1 MGAPSRRLSILF
13 ASLLAGVIVQI
24 GLYLFK
30 PAPDRG
36 DFDVDGGFG
45 YLEEPRIELL
55 YAGLEPRS
63 ELRLHPTPGRREFQL
78 TMWNEMSGGDALLG
92 VTADTEVQLRVRA
105 WIEDVQDDGTFTWRW
120 KVLDADVVKASV
132 EGQMVRPATGDLLGA
147 LTGLTGYSVV
157 AARGFVLRSVLQGGG
172 KESSP
177 ALRQAVAQLLQEP
190 SLHLPAEPVGERAI
204 WTVHRR
210 ERRDGAVV
218 VAADRFELQTLRGD
232 QLDVTVKGTE
242 TALPQLLAEDRLLT
256 LINMKTELVRLRG
269 DGGGEWT
276 FALDGQLTI
285 SGGGWLDR
293 TSDLRIGLSGLQ
305 QELRLSV
312 QRATAIDP
320 L

>member
-1 MGAPSRRLSILF
+1 
-13 ASLLAGVIVQI
+13 
-24 GLYLFK
+24 
-30 PAPDRG
+30 
-36 DFDVDGGFG
+36 
-45 YLEEPRIELL
+45 
-55 YAGLEPRS
+55 
-63 ELRLHPTPGRREFQL
+63 
-78 TMWNEMSGGDALLG
+78 
-92 VTADTEVQLRVRA
+92 
-105 WIEDVQDDGTFTWRW
+105 
-120 KVLDADVVKASV
+120 
-132 EGQMVRPATGDLLGA
+132 
-147 LTGLTGYSVV
+147 
-157 AARGFVLRSVLQGGG
+157 
-172 KESSP
+172 
-177 ALRQAVAQLLQEP
+177 
-190 SLHLPAEPVGERAI
+190 
-204 WTVHRR
+204 
-210 ERRDGAVV
+210 VV